1 MMLAS
6 PTRYSWMRRGNTLL
20 LAMCLPHEP
29 TPFSAQASPQC
40 AGAVKYSGDIT
51 QYHRRKFISP
61 CSPRRMMLSP
71 SSIQWKRWQRL
82 HVKYTCLL
90 EATLSSFM
98 CAGTVPRVEIAP
110 LTRIL
115 PLPHTYDLN
124 PLLSPWAGWSVYIS
138 PYRPPSQNIFFA
150 PICNNTRSLRAVK
163 GKHGFT

>member
-1 MMLAS
+1 MMMLAS

-40 AGAVKYSGDIT
+40 AGAVKCSGDIT

-90 EATLSSFM
+90 EATMSSFM

-115 PLPHTYDLN
+115 PP
-124 PLLSPWAGWSVYIS
+124 S
-138 PYRPPSQNIFFA
+138 PYVRPTIHCFPHGLAGRSIYRRTDLLHKISSSHPFA
-150 PICNNTRSLRAVK
+150 TTQGPCEQ
-163 GKHGFT
+163 